1 MSTRAAVREKYKGR
15 HRGGVQSRASRALS
29 PRARA
34 VLLASALVIA
44 TVILYYPV
52 SSHPFLNYDDDVYV
66 VNNHHVQ
73 AGLSAVTVKWAFRSL
88 AASNWHPVTWLSHA
102 LDCQLFGLDAGRH
115 HETNLL
121 LHVINVVLLFL
132 VLWRATGYFGRSAMV
147 AALFALHP
155 INVESVAWI
164 AERKNLLSMMFLL
177 LTLGA
182 YRWYARQPGWTRYLT
197 VFALFALGLMAKP
210 QIITL
215 PFVLLLWDYW
225 PLERLALGASLF
237 ASRQNRLTRTSGEGQ
252 TTKSEQRSDEPRIAQ
267 GKRRPLRFLLMEKLP
282 LLELS
287 LASGVITIVA
297 QYQAGSMTGPH
308 WQPFSARVENAMVAY
323 ARYLGKAIWPS
334 HLAIMYPHPGNT
346 LKLWEV
352 FGALALLVAITAAV
366 IVERHRRRYL
376 LVGWLWF
383 LGTLVPM
390 IGLVQVGVQAM
401 ADRYAYLPFVG
412 LFIMICWAAADLAD
426 QRHVAVAW
434 QAGISVAILL
444 ALAVT
449 ARHQLNYW
457 SDNNL
462 LWWEVV
468 NRETQALQ
476 VNPNNAVAQD
486 VLAHAYLKLG
496 EVEDAV
502 PHFRAA
508 VAINPLD
515 PDGNLNLG
523 AYAQRTNNLPVAIE
537 QYKKVL
543 AMTAN
548 TPKQEA
554 QIRAQAFSNMAFAYR
569 ELKDYAQARANFQ
582 HAVAINPDDERS
594 WLGIGLMAQKS
605 GDLNAA
611 IQAYDNSLE
620 IEPSDFGYLLLAR
633 ALDQAGRHDEAEA
646 SRRKAA
652 ALSQNMEQSLK
663 TAEDAL
669 AK

>member
-1 MSTRAAVREKYKGR
+1 MTPVRTKSRTRSRAAAGPIGGEGPQLSTRA
-15 HRGGVQSRASRALS
+15 QI
-29 PRARA
+29 
-34 VLLASALVIA
+34 VLVVLGLIVGTLA
-44 TVILYYPV
+44 LYYPV

-73 AGLSAVTVKWAFRSL
+73 AGLSFTTVEWAFRSL
-88 AASNWHPVTWLSHA
+88 AASNWHPLTWLSHA
-102 LDCQLFGLDAGRH
+102 LDCQMFGLDAGKH

-132 VLWRATGYFGRSAMV
+132 VLWRATGYVGRSAMV

-155 INVESVAWI
+155 LNVESVAWV
-164 AERKNLLSMMFLL
+164 AERKNLLSMMFFLL
-177 LTLGA
+177 ALGA
-182 YRWYARQPGWTRYLT
+182 YRWYAQQPRWPRYLG
-197 VFALFALGLMAKP
+197 VFVLFAFGLMAKP
-210 QIITL
+210 QVITL

-225 PLERLALGASLF
+225 PLQRLAFRSSPIAV
-237 ASRQNRLTRTSGEGQ
+237 RQNAEAETSGEKRGA
-252 TTKSEQRSDEPRIAQ
+252 KSE
-267 GKRRPLRFLLMEKLP
+267 LRFLLLEKIP

-287 LASGVITIVA
+287 IASAVITVVA

-308 WQPFSARVENAMVAY
+308 WQPFPARVENAIVAY
-323 ARYLGKAIWPS
+323 VRYLGKALWPS
-334 HLAIMYPHPGNT
+334 HLAIMYPHPGYT
-346 LKLWEV
+346 LKLWQV
-352 FGALALLVAITAAV
+352 FGALGLLIAITATV
-366 IVERHRRRYL
+366 IAERHRRRYL

-401 ADRYAYLPFVG
+401 ADRYAYLPFIG
-412 LFIMICWAAADLAD
+412 LFIMICWAAAEVAD
-426 QRHVAVAW
+426 QRHIAPAW
-434 QAGISVAILL
+434 QAGVGVVILL

-476 VNPNNAVAQD
+476 ANPNNGVAQD

-496 EVEDAV
+496 QVEEAV

-515 PDGNLNLG
+515 PDSNLNLG

-543 AMTAN
+543 AITAN
-548 TPKQEA
+548 TAKQDA
-554 QIRAQAFSNMAFAYR
+554 QIRAQAFSNLAFAYR
-569 ELKDYAQARANFQ
+569 ERKDYAQARANFQ
-582 HAVAINPDDERS
+582 QAVEINPDDERS
-594 WLGIGLMAQKS
+594 WLGIGLMAQKA
-605 GDLNAA
+605 GDLSAA
-611 IQAYDNSLE
+611 IQAYNNSLQ
-620 IEPSDFGYLLLAR
+620 IAPSDFGYLLLAQ
-633 ALDQAGRHDEAEA
+633 ALDQAGHHDEAEA
-646 SRRKAA
+646 ARRKAA
-652 ALSQNMEQSLK
+652 ALSQNMEQSRK
-663 TAEDAL
+663 TAENAL

>member
-1 MSTRAAVREKYKGR
+1 MPRRAAVREKSKAR
-15 HRGGVQSRASRALS
+15 NRGDAPLQSRAPRTLS

-34 VLLASALVIA
+34 VLLAIALVIA
-44 TVILYYPV
+44 TVGLYYPV

-73 AGLSAVTVKWAFRSL
+73 AGLSPATVKWAFRSL
-88 AASNWHPVTWLSHA
+88 AASNWHPLTWLSHA

-121 LHVINVVLLFL
+121 LHVVNVVLLFL
-132 VLWRATGYFGRSAMV
+132 VLWRATGYIGRSATV

-155 INVESVAWI
+155 MNVESVAWI
-164 AERKNLLSMMFLL
+164 AERKSLLSLMFFL

-197 VFALFALGLMAKP
+197 VFGLFALGLMAKP
-210 QIITL
+210 QVITL

-225 PLERLALGASLF
+225 PLERNAFHPSLF
-237 ASRQNRLTRTSGEGQ
+237 AFGQSATSSISGEERGAGEERRA
-252 TTKSEQRSDEPRIAQ
+252 KSE
-267 GKRRPLRFLLMEKLP
+267 RRPLRWLLLEKLP

-287 LASGVITIVA
+287 AASAAITVVA

-308 WQPFSARVENAMVAY
+308 WQPFPARVENAIVAY
-323 ARYLGKAIWPS
+323 ARYLGKAVWPS

-346 LKLWEV
+346 LKLWQV
-352 FGALALLVAITAAV
+352 FGSLVLLLAISGAV
-366 IVERHRRRYL
+366 IVERDRRRYL

-401 ADRYAYLPFVG
+401 ADRYAYLPFIG
-412 LFIMICWAAADLAD
+412 LFIMICWGAADVAD
-426 QRHVAVAW
+426 RRHIAFAW
-434 QAGISVAILL
+434 QAGVSVVILL
-444 ALAVT
+444 ALAIT
-449 ARHQLNYW
+449 ARRQLDLW

-476 VNPNNAVAQD
+476 ANPNNVVAQD

-496 EVEDAV
+496 QVEDAV

-508 VAINPLD
+508 VAIDPLD

-523 AYAQRTNNLPVAIE
+523 AYAQRTNNLPAAIE

-543 AMTAN
+543 ALTALQ
-548 TPKQEA
+548 PKQNA
-554 QIRAQAFSNMAFAYR
+554 QVRAQAFSNLAFAYR
-569 ELKDYAQARANFQ
+569 ELKDYAQARADFEQ
-582 HAVAINPDDERS
+582 AVDINPDDERS

-605 GDLNAA
+605 GDINAA
-611 IQAYDNSLE
+611 IQAYNNSLQ
-620 IEPSDFGYLLLAR
+620 IEPSDFGYLLLAQ
-633 ALDQAGRHDEAEA
+633 ALDQAGRHEEAEA
-646 SRRKAA
+646 ARRKAA
-652 ALSQNMEQSLK
+652 VLSQNLEEAKK
-663 TAEDAL
+663 TAENAL

>member
-1 MSTRAAVREKYKGR
+1 MSRRAAVREKSKAR
-15 HRGGVQSRASRALS
+15 SQSRAPSQIGARRNLS
-29 PRARA
+29 PRARV
-34 VLLASALVIA
+34 VLLALALVIA
-44 TVILYYPV
+44 TAALYYPV

-73 AGLSAVTVKWAFRSL
+73 AGLNSATAKWAFRSL
-88 AASNWHPVTWLSHA
+88 AASNWHPLTWLSHA
-102 LDCQLFGLDAGRH
+102 LDCQMFGLDAGKH

-132 VLWRATGYFGRSAMV
+132 VLWRATGYLGRSAMV

-155 INVESVAWI
+155 VNVESVAWI
-164 AERKNLLSMMFLL
+164 AERKNLLSMMFFLL
-177 LTLGA
+177 ALGA
-182 YRWYARQPGWTRYLT
+182 YCWYAQKPGWTRYLT
-197 VFALFALGLMAKP
+197 VFGLFALGLMAKP
-210 QIITL
+210 QVITL

-225 PLERLALGASLF
+225 PLERIAFRFPLSAFRRSATS
-237 ASRQNRLTRTSGEGQ
+237 SVSGEERGVGEERKA
-252 TTKSEQRSDEPRIAQ
+252 KS
-267 GKRRPLRFLLMEKLP
+267 GRRPLRWLLLEKVP

-287 LASGVITIVA
+287 IASAVITVVA
-297 QYQAGSMTGPH
+297 QYQSGSMTGPH
-308 WQPFSARVENAMVAY
+308 WQPFPARAENAIVAY
-323 ARYLGKAIWPS
+323 LRYLGKAIWPS

-346 LKLWEV
+346 LKLWQV
-352 FGALALLVAITAAV
+352 CGALALLIAITAAV
-366 IVERHRRRYL
+366 FAQRRRRRYL
-376 LVGWLWF
+376 LIGWLWF

-412 LFIMICWAAADLAD
+412 LFIMICWTLAD
-426 QRHVAVAW
+426 FADERHIAPVW
-434 QAGISVAILL
+434 QAGVSVAILL

-449 ARHQLNYW
+449 ARRQLDLW

-468 NRETQALQ
+468 NRETQAVQ
-476 VNPNNAVAQD
+476 ANPNNVVAQD

-496 EVEDAV
+496 QVEDAV

-523 AYAQRTNNLPVAIE
+523 AYAQRTNDLPAAIA

-548 TPKQEA
+548 TPKQDA
-554 QIRAQAFSNMAFAYR
+554 QIRAQAFSNLAFAYR
-569 ELKDYAQARANFQ
+569 DLKDYAQARANFHQ
-582 HAVAINPDDERS
+582 AVEINPDDERS

-611 IQAYDNSLE
+611 IQAYNNSLQ
-620 IEPSDFGYLLLAR
+620 IEPSDFGYLLLAQ

-646 SRRKAA
+646 ARRKAA
-652 ALSQNMEQSLK
+652 ALSRKLEEARK
-663 TAEDAL
+663 TAENAL